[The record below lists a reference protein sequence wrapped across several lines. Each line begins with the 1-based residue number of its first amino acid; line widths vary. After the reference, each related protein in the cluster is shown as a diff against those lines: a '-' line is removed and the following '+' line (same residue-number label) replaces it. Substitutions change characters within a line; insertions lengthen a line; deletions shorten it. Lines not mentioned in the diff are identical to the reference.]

1 MLAKELFNKLV
12 DSVGIKLSACGPAR
26 AGCVGFNKLDEL
38 LQMAEATFACVL
50 EKDFDEF
57 LRDDFFASRIFFL
70 NNFARILTDD
80 PRFGASWPRSRV
92 TLFESRRSSSFRDVW
107 IRHNR
112 FKTLYWF
119 G

>member
-1 MLAKELFNKLV
+1 
-12 DSVGIKLSACGPAR
+12 
-26 AGCVGFNKLDEL
+26 
-38 LQMAEATFACVL
+38 
-50 EKDFDEF
+50 
-57 LRDDFFASRIFFL
+57 
-70 NNFARILTDD
+70 
-80 PRFGASWPRSRV
+80 V